1 MFALF
6 AFSAQAEER
15 RGSPVVQLGASPPA
29 RAMVINRPEAYRLA
43 KLCREGEMTEA
54 EVRAAWPFANDC
66 QIVMTLAAQGAK
78 VTRAAFPE
86 WPPNKVYVRGT
97 DGNVLLDSA
106 GNPSGLQR
114 EKGQKGKG
122 KEGKGAAEMALGEKG
137 KEGKGAAE
145 MALGEKG
152 SSMAKG
158 SDGNGEQGKG
168 KKANG
173 KKGKGNGERS
183 SPF

>member
-1 MFALF
+1 
-6 AFSAQAEER
+6 
-15 RGSPVVQLGASPPA
+15 
-29 RAMVINRPEAYRLA
+29 
-43 KLCREGEMTEA
+43 MTEA

-137 KEGKGAAE
+137 
-145 MALGEKG
+145 

>member
-29 RAMVINRPEAYRLA
+29 RAMVINRTEAYRLA
-43 KLCREGEMTEA
+43 KLCREGRMTEA
-54 EVRAAWPFANDC
+54 EVQAAWPFSNDC
-66 QIVMTLAAQGAK
+66 QIVMTLAAQGEAA
-78 VTRAAFPE
+78 THTAFPD
-86 WPPNKVYVRGT
+86 WPPKKLYVRGT

-114 EKGQKGKG
+114 EKGQKG
-122 KEGKGAAEMALGEKG
+122 KG